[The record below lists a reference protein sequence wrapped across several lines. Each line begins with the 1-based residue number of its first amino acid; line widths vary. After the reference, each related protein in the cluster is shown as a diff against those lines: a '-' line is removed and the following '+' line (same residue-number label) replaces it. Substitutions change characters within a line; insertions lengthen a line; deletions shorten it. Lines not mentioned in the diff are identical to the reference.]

1 MEHLLVADT
10 NLFFECRRLE
20 DLPWADLGAG
30 PLVIALTKPVIG
42 EIDKHKK
49 GGGRTRKRALDISGR
64 IRRMLVEGQSESVIR
79 EADPRVIL
87 RLMPVVPPT
96 PKLEEVLDYTQND
109 DRIVG
114 IAAALSQQA
123 GYASVVVLTHDA
135 VAASTA
141 KAAGVSFQ
149 LIPQLWLRPP
159 EETTEAKKIRELE
172 QDLATYRSQ
181 EPVIELRGTE
191 AAAAGV
197 HVVRRVAEALPRA
210 LVDRLVDELQS
221 RHPMR
226 TDFTPPEPGRLP
238 DGTEISYVAPDAEK
252 IEAYTSNGYPGW
264 MARCRAILESLHEKR
279 VEREPRVQLRFSLI
293 NSGTRPASR
302 MRVSFEACGSIFVCR
317 RSEDSSVVSDGQHGD
332 EPISVPSLPSPP
344 APPSFPKIVKR
355 IPAVVSDVRAPA
367 DLQRYRSTLENL
379 VQQAAGYGAY
389 DLANMMDISGAAQ
402 RYAAD
407 LGVMGRAN
415 FAEDVSRVP
424 IMPPVRPQRR
434 DPEGFYYD
442 GWPSDVPVERGSL
455 TCELFRHRGDEE
467 LFEVE
472 VQFPDEG
479 DASGAV
485 LCTVHA
491 ENMIEPLSLRV
502 PVRRTIETYSIQ
514 TMAEDMVGRCG

>member
-1 MEHLLVADT
+1 MDHLLVADT

-20 DLPWADLGAG
+20 DLPWSDLGAG
-30 PLVIALTKPVIG
+30 PLIIALTKPVIG

-49 GGGRTRKRALDISGR
+49 GGGRTRKRALGISGR

-114 IAAALSQQA
+114 IAAALSQQT

-149 LIPQLWLRPP
+149 LIPQSWLRPP

-181 EPVIELRGTE
+181 EPVIELSETE
-191 AAAAGV
+191 AAAAGA
-197 HVVRRVAEALPRA
+197 HVVRRVAEALPQA

-226 TDFTPPEPGRLP
+226 TDFTPPEPVRLP
-238 DGTEISYVAPDAEK
+238 DGTEISYAAPDAEK
-252 IEAYTSNGYPGW
+252 IEAYTSNGYPDW
-264 MARCRAILESLHEKR
+264 MARCRAILESLHEER
-279 VEREPRVQLRFSLI
+279 AEREPRVQLRFSLI

-302 MRVSFEACGSIFVCR
+302 MRVSFEACGSIFLYR

-332 EPISVPSLPSPP
+332 EPVPPRLPSPP
-344 APPSFPKIVKR
+344 ASPSFPQIVKR
-355 IPAVVSDVRAPA
+355 IPAVGSDVRGLA
-367 DLQRYRSTLENL
+367 DLRRHRSTLEDL

-389 DLANMMDISGAAQ
+389 DLANMMGISGVAQ
-402 RYAAD
+402 RYASD

-424 IMPPVRPQRR
+424 IIPPVRPLHR

-442 GWPSDVPVERGSL
+442 GWPPDVPVERGSL

-472 VQFPDEG
+472 VQFPKDG

-491 ENMIEPLSLRV
+491 ENMTEPLTLRV